1 MQPLLSDFSSIAL
14 RAPLFDTS
22 NMAESDENPP
32 ILAELLRFKPP
43 HWSPNRWAVEAG
55 VSRTVWADIRKH
67 GNPSRRT
74 LDKLLA
80 AAGSSVAEFEAL
92 RADVPVRTEVVGT
105 GMGTKDVERAWRGA
119 PMQKPVPLLGS
130 AIGGGWSDLE
140 EAVELTELHLS
151 EVLDYLARPPSVS
164 GDPQAYAVTIVG
176 DSMAPRFE
184 PGERAYVSP
193 RAAAAIGDDVIVQL
207 VGNGGGDEEGRVAMV
222 LIKRL
227 VRRTAKEIELRQFNP
242 DLTFRVP
249 AAKVAAIHKVV
260 GRL

>member
-1 MQPLLSDFSSIAL
+1 MLNLSTIDLPPPMLDI
-14 RAPLFDTS
+14 P
-22 NMAESDENPP
+22 NMVADAADPP
-32 ILAELLRFKPP
+32 IYRQLMAVKPDGL
-43 HWSPNRWAVEAG
+43 SLNAWAARAG
-55 VSRTVWADIRKH
+55 MHRSMFNAIRRH
-67 GNPSRRT
+67 GNPTSET
-74 LDKLLA
+74 LDKLLDA
-80 AAGSSVAEFEAL
+80 IGVSLAQFEA
-92 RADVPVRTEVVGT
+92 ADDRPVRTEVRGS

-130 AIGGGWSDLE
+130 AIGGGWGELE
-140 EAVELTELHLS
+140 EAIELTELHLS
-151 EVLDYLARPPSVS
+151 EVLDYVVRPPSVS

-207 VGNGGGDEEGRVAMV
+207 TGNGEEDVAGRVVMV

-227 VRRTAKEIELRQFNP
+227 VRRTAREIELRQFNP

-249 AAKVAAIHKVV
+249 AARVAAIHKVV